1 MRIGTAHKDAEMHVK
16 FQLAANVAA
25 SFSNKDDKGG
35 PFGFLRLG
43 LHHKAQGHGVLPV
56 LSVAFYLLG

>member
-1 MRIGTAHKDAEMHVK
+1 MRIGIAHKDVEMHAN
-16 FQLAANVAA
+16 FQLAANAAA

-35 PFGFLRLG
+35 PFGFLQLG
-43 LHHKAQGHGVLPV
+43 LLHKAQGHGVLPV